1 MSYDAT
7 VGEVHS
13 TVLKPVF
20 SSTCIG
26 HTRARALPSDSH
38 GPPPPLPPQKPFFFF
53 RVYQDI
59 GRSNFKQ
66 VEENFTAQQTA
77 QWRQNDDKFKMYS
90 VLSGASV
97 ADSKVGKMIKH
108 RVNVVV

>member
-1 MSYDAT
+1 VSYDAT

-38 GPPPPLPPQKPFFFF
+38 GPPPLLSPQKPFFFF
-53 RVYQDI
+53 RIHQDI

-66 VEENFTAQQTA
+66 VEKNFTAQQAA
-77 QWRQNDDKFKMYS
+77 QWRQNGDKFKMYS
-90 VLSGASV
+90 VLS
-97 ADSKVGKMIKH
+97 VGSQ
-108 RVNVVV
+108 RR

>member
-38 GPPPPLPPQKPFFFF
+38 GPPPLLSPQKPLFFF
-53 RVYQDI
+53 RIHQDI

-97 ADSKVGKMIKH
+97 ADSKAGKMIKH

>member
-38 GPPPPLPPQKPFFFF
+38 GPPPLLSPQKPFFFF
-53 RVYQDI
+53 RIHQDI

-66 VEENFTAQQTA
+66 VEKNFTAQQAA
-77 QWRQNDDKFKMYS
+77 QWRQNGDKFKMYS
-90 VLSGASV
+90 VLS
-97 ADSKVGKMIKH
+97 VGSQ
-108 RVNVVV
+108 RR